1 MLWHCGQGAYHF
13 VSIPTSKLNHVNT
26 LIFSHIQL
34 KLNIVLAIA
43 VALQTALRNVGNYVV
58 RRCEQEDLPSVIEI
72 NMSTL
77 PEHYSDYF
85 FESILKELPES
96 FLIAEL
102 AGKVVGYT
110 MCKLEFGFSNF
121 RKLGFV
127 KKGHVVSVAVLDEHR
142 GKGLGKALMQEA
154 TSGLIAKKADEIYL
168 EVRVSNE
175 SAVKMYERLGFVIKT
190 KIRAYYR
197 DGEEAY
203 LMALEL

>member
-13 VSIPTSKLNHVNT
+13 VAIPTGKLNHINT
-26 LIFSHIQL
+26 LIFSHIWL

-102 AGKVVGYT
+102 DGKVVGYT

-175 SAVKMYERLGFVIKT
+175 SATKMYERLGFVIKT

>member
-1 MLWHCGQGAYHF
+1 M
-13 VSIPTSKLNHVNT
+13 
-26 LIFSHIQL
+26 
-34 KLNIVLAIA
+34 
-43 VALQTALRNVGNYVV
+43 QTALRNVGNYLV
-58 RRCEQEDLPSVIEI
+58 RRCEQEDLPSVIDI

-102 AGKVVGYT
+102 DGKVVGYI

-154 TSGLIAKKADEIYL
+154 MSGLISKKTDEIYL
-168 EVRVSNE
+168 EVRMSNE
-175 SAVKMYERLGFVIKT
+175 SAIKMYEHLRFMIKT
-190 KIRAYYR
+190 KIRGYYR
-197 DGEEAY
+197 DGEGAY